1 MRNGWVALSM
11 KIEAVC
17 HWLCQCFWPSC
28 GYSSMKD
35 THWKKVR
42 HSNMLRCRFSSCKTS
57 PIPICRCY
65 ARLISNGC
73 TGLACDSTQGSTG
86 RASGTQ
92 SLIAQTFNLPVPPR
106 GIHRALGAHRF
117 LSFTT
122 APFCDLLTSA
132 ACINAKISSV
142 SAGVTGATPVLKNR
156 AISMA
161 SPS

>member
-1 MRNGWVALSM
+1 
-11 KIEAVC
+11 
-17 HWLCQCFWPSC
+17 
-28 GYSSMKD
+28 MKD
-35 THWKKVR
+35 AHRKEIR
-42 HSNMLRCRFSSCKTS
+42 HSNALRCQLSSCKTS

-65 ARLISNGC
+65 ASVISNGF
-73 TGLACDSTQGSTG
+73 TRPVRDATRGSTG

-92 SLIAQTFNLPVPPR
+92 PLIAQTFNLPVPPR
-106 GIHRALGAHRF
+106 GIHRALGSHRF

-122 APFCDLLTSA
+122 APFCDLLSSA

-142 SAGVTGATPVLKNR
+142 SAGVTGTTPVLKNR